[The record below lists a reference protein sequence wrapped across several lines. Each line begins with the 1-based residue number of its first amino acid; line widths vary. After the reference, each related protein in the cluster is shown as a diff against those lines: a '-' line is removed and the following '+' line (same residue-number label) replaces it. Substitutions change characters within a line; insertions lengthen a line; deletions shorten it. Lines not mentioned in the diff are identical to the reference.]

1 MEFAS
6 GRSGSGGGG
15 EVKEEKRSD
24 YSVNDDELRHNKQ
37 ESIVQEPPMTNA
49 ERSMQEAKPKEC
61 SVKKNKVDYQLET
74 AKAEM
79 GEVKE
84 ENERLKMS
92 LNKIMEEY
100 RTLQMQFHERKMS
113 TDKENNLSHEEIIEE
128 SDMVSLS
135 LGRVPRNHEEK
146 VIKVTKPILKDEEE
160 FNQDLALG
168 LECKYETSKSGST
181 TNVANFPNTTSPTNS
196 SEVQK
201 EEAGKILKTVRD
213 VEHDEVSQ
221 QTPAKKARVCVRARC
236 ETPTMNDGCQWRKYG
251 QKISKGNPCPRA
263 YYRCT
268 ISPSCPVRKQVQ
280 RCVEDMS
287 ILITTYEG
295 THNHSLP
302 LSATAMASTTSA
314 AASMLLSGSSTS
326 HSSSIPFTST
336 TSTMN
341 NHANSN
347 NLHGLKFYL
356 SDGSKPKQLYLSSP
370 ALTSSP
376 SHPTITL
383 DLTSNPS
390 LSSSPFVRFNTSNYN
405 QPRYPS
411 STTSLNFSST
421 ESNNNNNAIMSWSN
435 NGFLNY
441 GSTQP
446 YNSNKNNNNILSTVN
461 FARQQQQQQPIENFY
476 QPFMQ
481 NSNTFLPQGVITST
495 IHNQHGLPDTI
506 AAATKAIT
514 ADPTFQ
520 TALAAA
526 LSSFI
531 GSSGANGST
540 QGNINEGI
548 GEKLSQKIKWAE
560 MFPASSTSLANSASK
575 TNGGC
580 ASNFLNKT
588 STNT

>member
-1 MEFAS
+1 MNLF
-6 GRSGSGGGG
+6 
-15 EVKEEKRSD
+15 VPFLH
-24 YSVNDDELRHNKQ
+24 VILTCHH
-37 ESIVQEPPMTNA
+37 EPPITNT
-49 ERSMQEAKPKEC
+49 ERSMEEVEAKEY
-61 SVKKNKVDYQLET
+61 SVKKDKVDYQLET

-84 ENERLKMS
+84 ENERLKMC
-92 LNKIMEEY
+92 LNKIMDEY
-100 RTLQMQFHERKMS
+100 RTLQMQFYERKMS
-113 TDKENNLSHEEIIEE
+113 TDKENNPSHQEIIEE

-146 VIKVTKPILKDEEE
+146 VIKVTKPTLKDEEE

-181 TNVANFPNTTSPTNS
+181 TNNNVANLPNTTSPANS

-201 EEAGKILKTVRD
+201 EEGGKILKTMRD
-213 VEHDEVSQ
+213 VEHDE
-221 QTPAKKARVCVRARC
+221 
-236 ETPTMNDGCQWRKYG
+236 
-251 QKISKGNPCPRA
+251 
-263 YYRCT
+263 
-268 ISPSCPVRKQVQ
+268 VQ

-326 HSSSIPFTST
+326 HSTSIPFSST
-336 TSTMN
+336 TSTMT
-341 NHANSN
+341 NHVNN

-376 SHPTITL
+376 SHPTVTL
-383 DLTSNPS
+383 DLTSNPP
-390 LSSSPFVRFNTSNYN
+390 LSSSPFVRFNSSNYN

-411 STTSLNFSST
+411 STTSLNFSSS
-421 ESNNNNNAIMSWSN
+421 ESNNNNATMSWSN

-441 GSTQP
+441 GTTQP
-446 YNSNKNNNNILSTVN
+446 YNSNKNNILSSVN
-461 FARQQQQQQPIENFY
+461 FARQQQQQPIENFY

-481 NSNTFLPQGVITST
+481 NSNTFLPQGVTTTTST
-495 IHNQHGLPDTI
+495 TTTHNQHGLPDTI

-531 GSSGANGST
+531 GSGGANGST

-548 GEKLSQKIKWAE
+548 GQKLSQKIKWAE
-560 MFPASSTSLANSASK
+560 MFPSSSSNLANSTSK

-580 ASNFLNKT
+580 GSNFLNKT